1 MPEYPNKFTIFLQ
14 YLKENVKDEVDFLP
28 QIDVKGFFELIL
40 SF

>member
-14 YLKENVKDEVDFLP
+14 DLKENVKDEVDFLP